1 MKVDLERKY
10 YAKNKV
16 LNVVFEEIKQRIK
29 AKTTKLQKYNERNN
43 NLYKTGCF
51 KPTINSCLKKL
62 RRTVEK
68 MMWNP
73 LQKKIESF
81 GAIFAPKM

>member
-29 AKTTKLQKYNERNN
+29 AKTTKLQKCIERN

-62 RRTVEK
+62 RGTMEK
-68 MMWNP
+68 MM
-73 LQKKIESF
+73 
-81 GAIFAPKM
+81 

>member
-10 YAKNKV
+10 YAENKV

-43 NLYKTGCF
+43 LYKTGCF

-62 RRTVEK
+62 RGTVEK
-68 MMWNP
+68 MM
-73 LQKKIESF
+73 
-81 GAIFAPKM
+81 

>member
-43 NLYKTGCF
+43 LYKTGCF

-62 RRTVEK
+62 RGTVEK
-68 MMWNP
+68 MM
-73 LQKKIESF
+73 
-81 GAIFAPKM
+81 